1 MQLENLINISLLE
14 LTLKRIENELN
25 HTKAVNDH
33 SAENGSASSAKTLVD
48 ALHYT
53 LRWWPKFRL
62 SAAHDVA
69 AGGCPNGRMCYTCK
83 RAENELLEIVIKP

>member
-1 MQLENLINISLLE
+1 MQLENLINISRLE
-14 LTLKRIENELN
+14 LTLKRIDNALN

-33 SAENGSASSAKTLVD
+33 AAQNGSASSAKALVD

-53 LRWWPKFRL
+53 LRRWPKFRL

-69 AGGCPNGRMCYTCK
+69 AGCCPNGRMCYTCK
-83 RAENELLEIVIKP
+83 RAKNELFEILIKP